1 MRILIC
7 KNIFCINVIFFF
19 SGKNIFWEVFFM
31 CVNLVKSQKVIKIF
45 EKLFLHVMLTIIVH
59 IIVHI
64 SPKELSIWKS
74 WSIPPPGPLCD
85 VLNEGLLDVAPDQ
98 EPVPVSARKKRI
110 VADLHTRLADHFPD
124 HFHRDE
130 EAVPYY

>member
-1 MRILIC
+1 MQ
-7 KNIFCINVIFFF
+7 FFF
-19 SGKNIFWEVFFM
+19 SGKIIFWGVFFM
-31 CVNLVKSQKVIKIF
+31 FVTLVKSQKVIKIF

-64 SPKELSIWKS
+64 SPNELSIWKS

-85 VLNEGLLDVAPDQ
+85 LNEGLLDEALDQ
-98 EPVPVSARKKRI
+98 EP
-110 VADLHTRLADHFPD
+110 VADLHTRLTDHFPD

>member
-1 MRILIC
+1 M
-7 KNIFCINVIFFF
+7 F
-19 SGKNIFWEVFFM
+19 
-31 CVNLVKSQKVIKIF
+31 VNLVKSQKVIKIF
-45 EKLFLHVMLTIIVH
+45 ENLFLHVMLTIIVH

-85 VLNEGLLDVAPDQ
+85 VLNEGLLDEAPDQ